1 MILLLHRVLLNS
13 RSTVGVVWNHNLLG
27 KSLYRFC
34 FLHCWLAWQTLEVLT
49 CNGMFFQQLFL
60 LWVAVKDCFQCRS
73 NTCWV
78 SLGWYSQFGLF
89 LLGIALLLLN
99 QSFWKNQ
106 LVRFYFLMIKRPL
119 NYTPEL
125 SVLLLIDKWNT
136 EKLIRVICDW

>member
-1 MILLLHRVLLNS
+1 MILLLHRVLLSS
-13 RSTVGVVWNHNLLG
+13 RSTADAGWKHNLLG

-34 FLHCWLAWQTLEVLT
+34 FLHCWLAEQTLGVLT
-49 CNGMFFQQLFL
+49 CNGMFFQQSFRLQT
-60 LWVAVKDCFQCRS
+60 AVKGLFQYHL
-73 NTCWV
+73 NICWV

-136 EKLIRVICDW
+136 EKLIRIICDW